1 MNWNFV
7 VFVMMLKCP
16 RNLAL
21 LRNVPLFCKDRNCG
35 KSFSKKQTMNQ
46 KKKQRSPEQI
56 IKLYDWLW
64 ARAVKGKEMP
74 FDQLK
79 PTTWTGRAIY
89 LVMPQRLQLRKA
101 MKSQAYR
108 DAVTK
113 IIHSN

>member
-1 MNWNFV
+1 M
-7 VFVMMLKCP
+7 
-16 RNLAL
+16 R
-21 LRNVPLFCKDRNCG
+21 
-35 KSFSKKQTMNQ
+35 S
-46 KKKQRSPEQI
+46 RSPERI

-89 LVMPQRLQLRKA
+89 LLIPHRLQIREA
-101 MKSQAYR
+101 MKSQEYR
-108 DAVTK
+108 DAVSV